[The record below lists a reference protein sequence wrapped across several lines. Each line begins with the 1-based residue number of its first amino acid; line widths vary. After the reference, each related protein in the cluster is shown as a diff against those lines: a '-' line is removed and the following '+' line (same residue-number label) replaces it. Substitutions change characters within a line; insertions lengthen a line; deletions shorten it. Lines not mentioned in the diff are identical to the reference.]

1 MSDLVFAAAF
11 FAAFIVLF
19 TVGYALAWYVVGV
32 IYNYSP
38 RFRRWYRRNCK

>member
-1 MSDLVFAAAF
+1 MSDLVFAIAYF
-11 FAAFIVLF
+11 FGLSLILVL
-19 TVGYALAWYVVGV
+19 GYALAWYICGV